1 VAKNASIL
9 GPLVGF
15 KRGAIL
21 PYFGKQGDLKA
32 YFSQG
37 AIMKDLRAFP
47 ELFGIPEMQ
56 KEPV

>member
-1 VAKNASIL
+1 
-9 GPLVGF
+9 VGF